1 MVKDDFKGIKG
12 IGEKITARLHDA
24 GIMTFKQLA
33 EAMEDDLTKIS
44 PKTPLEDI
52 RKWQEEAKK
61 YDDLS

>member
-1 MVKDDFKGIKG
+1 
-12 IGEKITARLHDA
+12 
-24 GIMTFKQLA
+24 
-33 EAMEDDLTKIS
+33 MEDDLTKIS